1 MTNPS
6 ALRVADLPQNTSSSF
21 SLRPNAADLKSISA
35 ELSLLGLRKLSFE
48 GKIKAQGKKDWV
60 LVAKLGATVVQPC
73 VVTLDPVST
82 RIDVPVRRVYMAD
95 WEEPEEDDVEM
106 HEDDEVEAL
115 AEYIDPAAVMIESLS
130 LALPQYPRVEG
141 ADSSETVFTEP
152 GKRPMTQE
160 DAKPFAG
167 LAALRDSLKKEE

>member
-21 SLRPNAADLKSISA
+21 SLRPSASELKTIAA
-35 ELSLLGLRKLSFE
+35 ELNLLGLRKLSFE
-48 GKIKAQGKKDWV
+48 GQIKAQGKKDW
-60 LVAKLGATVVQPC
+60 LLTAKLGATVVQPC

-82 RIDVPVRRVYMAD
+82 RIDVPVRRVYMAE

-115 AEYIDPAAVMIESLS
+115 VDYIDPAVVMIESLS
-130 LALPQYPRVEG
+130 LALPQYPRATD
-141 ADSSETVFTEP
+141 ADVSEAVFTEP
-152 GKRPMTQE
+152 GKKPMTQE